1 MDIVSI
7 GKYIM
12 MQPKQFFKFCLKI
25 IFIKNVKQLKECR
38 LGIIVNPPPPPQ
50 LLSTTLYMGALK
62 INNY

>member
-12 MQPKQFFKFCLKI
+12 MQPKQFLKFRLKI

-38 LGIIVNPPPPPQ
+38 LGIIVNPPPP
-50 LLSTTLYMGALK
+50 
-62 INNY
+62 IVVNNIIYGCLENK